1 VKRLLLATAILAIAV
16 AVFVAVTI
24 PPARLTLPNPSPD
37 GTVAGIVHVHSSRSD
52 GQSSVEDIAA
62 AAARAGLKFVVFTD
76 HGDATRVPD
85 APEYKSGVLC
95 IDGVEISTA
104 GGHYVAIDM
113 PAAPYPLAG
122 EPRDVVQDVRR
133 LGGFGIV
140 AHPDSPK
147 PQLQWHEWTAPFDAI
162 ETINLDTGWR
172 QWAQQAITP
181 SAGASKW
188 SARRRLLAAVA
199 GYPFRPAE
207 TIASLMQMSG
217 GVAHQ
222 TFGLAERR
230 RVVAIAGA
238 DAHAKLEWR
247 GDPAQQALSLPLP
260 GYEPSFRTMSIRVT
274 PERPF
279 SGNAAAD
286 AAVLLRGI
294 RGGHLYIVMDSVA
307 TPPSFQFSATNEHGT
322 VHEGDEL
329 VVGGPV
335 TLRVRS
341 NAPAGFTTIVRDGP
355 KVVSADHHEPD
366 FSIVVPE
373 GPAIYWVEIVST
385 ATSLSWITSNPIY
398 VRPPQAAS
406 RPPMRAAAAG
416 SQPIFNGE
424 SDSGWLTEHDANSQ
438 AALEVA
444 RTTGSGELRFRFAL
458 AGGAAAGQFVSLVH
472 PTPDGIASS
481 DRLAFTARAE
491 HPMRVSVQLRVP
503 GRGPADGQRWQRSV
517 YVDAFDQEST
527 VYFDDMR
534 PIGFTRTVQPPLADV
549 RSILFV
555 IDTINTKPGASGRL
569 WIRSPLLQK

>member
-1 VKRLLLATAILAIAV
+1 M
-16 AVFVAVTI
+16 FVAFTI
-24 PPARLTLPNPSPD
+24 PPARLTLQNSSPD
-37 GTVAGIVHVHSSRSD
+37 GTVAGIAHVHSNRSD
-52 GQSSVEDIAA
+52 GQSSVDAIAA

-95 IDGVEISTA
+95 LDGVEISTA
-104 GGHYVAIDM
+104 AGHYIAIDM

-122 EPRDVVQDVRR
+122 EPRDVVEDVRR

-172 QWAQQAITP
+172 QWAQQAMAT
-181 SAGASKW
+181 SAGARKW
-188 SARRRLLAAVA
+188 SARGRLLAVIFD
-199 GYPFRPAE
+199 YPFRPAE

-217 GVAHQ
+217 GVSHQ
-222 TFGLAERR
+222 TWEAAERR

-247 GDPAQQALSLPLP
+247 GDPAPQAYSLPLP
-260 GYEPSFRTMSIRVT
+260 GYEPSFRTLSIHVM
-274 PERPF
+274 PERPL

-286 AAVLLRGI
+286 AAVLMRGI
-294 RGGHLYIVMDSVA
+294 RGGHLYIAMDAVA
-307 TPPSFQFSATNEHGT
+307 TPPSFQFTATNERGT

-329 VVGGPV
+329 GAGGSV

-341 NAPAGFTTIVRDGP
+341 NAPAGFTTVVRNGAT
-355 KVVSADHHEPD
+355 VVSTGHHEPD
-366 FSIVVPE
+366 FSVAVPDS
-373 GPAIYWVEIVST
+373 PALYRVEIVST
-385 ATSLSWITSNPIY
+385 GQPTPLPWIASNPIY
-398 VRPPQAAS
+398 VRSPRVAS
-406 RPPMRAAAAG
+406 RPPMRPAPTS
-416 SQPIFNGE
+416 SQPIFDGS
-424 SDSGWLTEHDANSQ
+424 SDSGWLTEHDQNSR
-438 AALEVA
+438 AALEGPNVVGGA
-444 RTTGSGELRFRFAL
+444 ELRLRFAL

-472 PTPDGIASS
+472 PTPGGVASS

-503 GRGPADGQRWQRSV
+503 GSGSADGQRWQRSV
-517 YVDAFDQEST
+517 YVDAFDQQRT
-527 VYFDDMR
+527 VYFDDLT
-534 PIGFTRTVQPPLADV
+534 PIGFTRTDKPSLADV

-555 IDTINTKPGASGRL
+555 IDTINTRSGASGRF
-569 WIRSPLLQK
+569 WIKGASLER